1 MRLAVAVLV
10 VGVAAPVRAAA
21 PRGEVLAFELS
32 SSQIFPGTSRAYSVY
47 VPAQY
52 QPAAPA
58 AVFVG
63 QDGLPAGVPAVFDEL
78 IHAGQIPTT
87 IAIFVASGRLGATP
101 AAAQRSLEHDS
112 VGDAYARFLLE
123 ELLPDVERRQASDGR
138 SLRLSRTDRAIGGE
152 GSGAVAAFT
161 AALERPH
168 ELGRVL
174 AIAGA
179 FEGGRGADRYP
190 GLVRKLEPRPLR
202 VFLHNG
208 RGDGPDGDR
217 CLATQALHAAL
228 VYAGQDARLEPGACG
243 GRTSPSPAV
252 FAAVLRRG
260 LRWLWRDRVLPA
272 PRSRNPLL
280 REILIPGEDWQLVG
294 EGYRFTEGPAVNPR
308 GEVFFNDIP
317 NAKTY
322 RVGLDGRV
330 ELFVQ
335 DSGKAN
341 GQAFGPDGRL
351 YAMTGGAGQVVA
363 YGEDGRR
370 SDIASGFSGND
381 LEVAHDGS
389 IYVTNPPDRAN
400 PTAESKL
407 WLIRGGDKRVVDA
420 GLRYANGL
428 AFSPDQ
434 RALYVSDHRSRWL
447 YRFDRGAD
455 GSLSNKHRFCPLHL
469 LDTAD
474 DTSGDGMHVD
484 HHGRIYVAT
493 RTGLLQICD
502 DTGRLLAVLATPNR
516 RISNVTLG
524 GPRFD
529 TLFATAGDRVWK
541 RRLATRGANAWAPP
555 RPAQASR
562 QE

>member
-10 VGVAAPVRAAA
+10 VGVAAPVHAAA
-21 PRGEVLAFELS
+21 PRGEVLAFELPS
-32 SSQIFPGTSRAYSVY
+32 SEIFPGTSRAYSVY

-52 QPAAPA
+52 QPTAPA

-78 IHAGQIPTT
+78 IHAGQIPIT
-87 IAIFVASGRLGATP
+87 IAIFVAPGRLGATP

-112 VGDAYARFLLE
+112 VGDAYARFLLD

-138 SLRLSRTDRAIGGE
+138 ALHLSRTDRAIGGE

-161 AALERPH
+161 AALERTA
-168 ELGRVL
+168 EFSRVL
-174 AIAGA
+174 GISGA
-179 FEGGRGADRYP
+179 FEGRRGADRYAT
-190 GLVRKLEPRPLR
+190 LVRKLEPRPLR

-208 RGDGPDGDR
+208 PGDGDGADGER
-217 CLATQALHAAL
+217 CLANQALHAAL
-228 VYAGQDARLEPGACG
+228 TYAGQDAHLEPGACG
-243 GRTSPSPAV
+243 RARSTASPAAIV
-252 FAAVLRRG
+252 RRG
-260 LRWLWRDRVLPA
+260 LRWLWRDRKLPAA

-280 REILIPGEDWQLVG
+280 AELLVPGEDWHLVG

-330 ELFVQ
+330 QVFLA
-335 DSGKAN
+335 DSAKAN

-363 YGEDGRR
+363 YGEDARR
-370 SDIASGFSGND
+370 TVITSGFSGND
-381 LEVAHDGS
+381 LEVAHDGA
-389 IYVTNPPDRAN
+389 IYVTNPPDRSN
-400 PTAESKL
+400 PAAESKL
-407 WLIRGGDKRVVDA
+407 WLVRPGGEKQVVDA

-434 RALYVSDHRSRWL
+434 RVLYVSDHRSRWL
-447 YRFDRGAD
+447 YRYEIARD
-455 GSLSNKHRFCPLHL
+455 GTLAHKQRFCPLHL

-474 DTSGDGMHVD
+474 DTSADGMHVD
-484 HHGRIYVAT
+484 RAGRIYVAT
-493 RTGLLQICD
+493 RTGLLQICAP
-502 DTGRLLAVLATPNR
+502 TGRLQAILPTPNR

-524 GPRFD
+524 GPAFD
-529 TLFATAGDRVWK
+529 TLFATAGDRVWR
-541 RRLATRGANAWAPP
+541 RRLNTRGANAWEPPVAPQVA
-555 RPAQASR
+555 R
-562 QE
+562 